1 VPSLKRSPR
10 IGFVNVNGLDQ
21 LKWTSC
27 LRLLNASFDFLF
39 LAETWFVGHAK
50 YVRDRRFVSSTPL
63 PSPSLQR
70 TRNGGGLYLLA
81 SASARGR
88 LLGDIK
94 VTPSTLTFSVD
105 GLVVSGVYLQPSMPC
120 EDVVATLRSVAAS
133 TVVMGDVNA
142 RLPWLQTQSGRPG
155 PPERVEALSDFVRCH
170 AFTAVQ
176 PHTSPCAPPSLGL
189 PAKASLAKSLTV
201 DHCFVKMSRVSHARL
216 LLLENASIGLS
227 TDHIHTLHLQLDISK
242 SASTITDDYSA
253 PSSLRFCLSKLSDER
268 VRKDICDAFDVG
280 VKSRGLM
287 SGAVV
292 DPSSLDRRL
301 VSLVQSICRR
311 FLGQR
316 KSSGLTTRTRRE
328 ISVGHQDPATSTLLY
343 KSAAVDSRENGV
355 ILPSESGRA
364 RGLSAL
370 QEISASLATRYAGRP
385 SEDSQPALS
394 SSHSFVALSEE
405 DIAREIRRQDAN
417 KTCGLDGIHMRV
429 IKALLP
435 SSYPAVLRRLF
446 NLCLSTGSSPSAWNS
461 TEIHMVTKDV
471 NRTRDADNVRPITLI
486 CMHRKLFERLLLVHS
501 FDKTGW
507 AKLHPTQAGFRG
519 DYSTL
524 TNAAVVH
531 HLLST
536 ATVRYAAFIDL
547 EKAFDMVDH
556 TRLSD
561 LLASRRCPDHVHRL
575 IRGLTFQ
582 GLRSRVLVNNQSSGW
597 FSRTRGVLQGSPL
610 SPYLFNIYIDEL
622 ISELNRGSTGIPR
635 CLFYADDGVLLAR
648 NLDSLRSLTKI
659 LTEWSTRAHIAV
671 NVKKCGIIVG
681 RVASLDAIAGSIYV
695 SGRTLLVVEVY
706 NYLGFPVKSRGID
719 FHEYISKRFSQANG
733 RASFIRLYS
742 DAWGPTHRLRI
753 YGRYL
758 APMFEYGA
766 PLVFAWACQNEANM
780 KAFHSGT
787 EGWKGL
793 VGWILN
799 CSPDG
804 SAVGAN
810 LCGVLEPAIRFRHLH
825 TSFQR
830 LLSLGT
836 PESLLNACLASRAL
850 LPRVDCGKPFLDN
863 LRDAPEWAAIACE
876 TASPSCSRRL
886 LRLYLR
892 RSRRSEILL
901 SCSLRHLSQLTAA
914 SRSTTALLGADCVFL
929 APLEY
934 QQNFVRYRMG
944 RFQLGKTCVC
954 D

>member
-1 VPSLKRSPR
+1 MVPSPERSPR
-10 IGFVNVNGLDQ
+10 IGYVNVNGLDQ
-21 LKWTSC
+21 MKWTSC
-27 LRLLNASFDFLF
+27 LRLLHVSFDFLF

-88 LLGDIK
+88 LLDDVR
-94 VTPSTLTFSVD
+94 VTPSTITFNTD
-105 GLVVSGVYLQPSMPC
+105 GLSVSGIYLQPSMCC

-142 RLPWLQTQSGRPG
+142 RLPWLETQSGRPG

-176 PHTSPCAPPSLGL
+176 PHKSPCAPSSFGL
-189 PAKASLAKSLTV
+189 PTKAILAKSLTV

-216 LLLENASIGLS
+216 LLLENVSIGLS
-227 TDHIHTLHLQLDISK
+227 TDHIHTLHLQLKISR
-242 SASTITDDYSA
+242 SASATTDDSSH
-253 PSSLRFCLSKLSDER
+253 SSLRFHLSKLSDER
-268 VRKDICDAFDVG
+268 VRKDMCNAFDVE

-287 SGAVV
+287 SRSIV
-292 DPSSLDRRL
+292 DPSCLDRLL
-301 VSLVQSICRR
+301 VSLAQSICRR

-316 KSSGLTTRTRRE
+316 KSCGLAAGTRRDLP
-328 ISVGHQDPATSTLLY
+328 VGRQDPAISTLLY
-343 KSAAVDSRENGV
+343 KSAAVESRENGV

-364 RGLSAL
+364 KGLSAL
-370 QEISASLATRYAGRP
+370 QEVSASLASRYAGRP
-385 SEDSQPALS
+385 SEDSQAARS
-394 SSHSFVALSEE
+394 SNHSFIALSEE
-405 DIAREIRRQDAN
+405 DVAREIRRQDAN

-429 IKALLP
+429 IKALLL
-435 SSYPAVLRRLF
+435 SSYPTVLRRLF

-471 NRTRDADNVRPITLI
+471 NRARDADNVRPITLI

-501 FDKTGW
+501 FDSTGW

-575 IRGLTFQ
+575 IRSLTFQ

-597 FSRTRGVLQGSPL
+597 LPRTRGVLQGSPL

-622 ISELNRGSTGIPR
+622 ISELNRDSTGIPQ

-648 NLDSLRSLTKI
+648 DLDILCSLADI
-659 LTEWSTRAHIAV
+659 LTEWSNRAGIAV
-671 NVKKCGIIVG
+671 NVKKCGIVIG
-681 RVASLDAIAGSIYV
+681 RAASFDEAAVPVYISGS
-695 SGRTLLVVEVY
+695 TLPVVEVY

-719 FHEYISKRFSQANG
+719 FCEYLSKRLSQATG
-733 RASFIRLYS
+733 RASFLRLYS
-742 DAWGPTHRLRI
+742 DTWGPAHRLRI
-753 YGRYL
+753 YSRYL

-780 KAFHSGT
+780 KAFYSAT
-787 EGWKGL
+787 KGWKDL
-793 VGWILN
+793 VGWILD

-825 TSFQR
+825 TSF
-830 LLSLGT
+830 
-836 PESLLNACLASRAL
+836 
-850 LPRVDCGKPFLDN
+850 
-863 LRDAPEWAAIACE
+863 
-876 TASPSCSRRL
+876 
-886 LRLYLR
+886 
-892 RSRRSEILL
+892 
-901 SCSLRHLSQLTAA
+901 
-914 SRSTTALLGADCVFL
+914 
-929 APLEY
+929 
-934 QQNFVRYRMG
+934 
-944 RFQLGKTCVC
+944 
-954 D
+954 